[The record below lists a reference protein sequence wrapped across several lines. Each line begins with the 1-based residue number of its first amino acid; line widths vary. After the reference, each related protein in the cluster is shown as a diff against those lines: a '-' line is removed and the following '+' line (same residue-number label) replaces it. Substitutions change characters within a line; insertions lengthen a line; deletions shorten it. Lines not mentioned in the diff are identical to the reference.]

1 MPTLNTQGI
10 SQYFETF
17 GSPERAAV
25 MLITGLGGAGTSW
38 GSQVGRFAERYHVIV
53 PDHRGTGKTTR
64 SAEGYDTKQ
73 LARDMAAIVE
83 DLRLGPIHVVGA
95 STGGAIAQY
104 MALDHPQ
111 TVKTL
116 TLSST
121 FARFDAFT
129 RREFEVRRK
138 MAAQW
143 DRSDLLSSYSLF
155 LFSPRYTREHP
166 ERVQA
171 WVDRAA
177 SHAESPEDREIGLK
191 RIDMVMAH
199 DALARLA
206 EIRQPA
212 LVVCGDHNFCTPLP
226 LSEELAGS
234 IPGAELVVFKE
245 GGELIEHEQE
255 ERYFEVVSGFIERQ
269 EALLRA

>member
-111 TVKTL
+111 TVKDAHAVFNL
-116 TLSST
+116 CAVRCIHAARVRSAEKNAGPMGPFRSPLIL
-121 FARFDAFT
+121 FAVPVFT
-129 RREFEVRRK
+129 PIHARTSRTGSGMGRSRGIARRESGRPGDWIE
-138 MAAQW
+138 AH
-143 DRSDLLSSYSLF
+143 
-155 LFSPRYTREHP
+155 RYGH
-166 ERVQA
+166 
-171 WVDRAA
+171 
-177 SHAESPEDREIGLK
+177 
-191 RIDMVMAH
+191 
-199 DALARLA
+199 
-206 EIRQPA
+206 
-212 LVVCGDHNFCTPLP
+212 
-226 LSEELAGS
+226 GS
-234 IPGAELVVFKE
+234 
-245 GGELIEHEQE
+245 
-255 ERYFEVVSGFIERQ
+255 
-269 EALLRA
+269 